1 MENFHDLIV
10 KRRSIRKYTEEPL
23 SAEDVKT
30 ILEAALL
37 SPAGK
42 SKNPWHFIVVEDKEV
57 LEQLSHAKKH
67 GATPLKNASL
77 AIVVLGEPIISD
89 TWVEDTSIA
98 CTMIQLQCE
107 DLGLGSCW
115 IHMRNRFT
123 EAGQESEDAVRNILD
138 IPYSI
143 DVLAV
148 IAIGHKNE
156 DKKPHDTENLQWE
169 KVHIGKW

>member
-57 LEQLSHAKKH
+57 LEQLSHVNKH

-77 AIVVLGEPIISD
+77 AIVVLGDPIISD
-89 TWVEDTSIA
+89 TLVEDTSIA
-98 CTMIQLQCE
+98 CTMIQLHC
-107 DLGLGSCW
+107 
-115 IHMRNRFT
+115 
-123 EAGQESEDAVRNILD
+123 
-138 IPYSI
+138 
-143 DVLAV
+143 
-148 IAIGHKNE
+148 
-156 DKKPHDTENLQWE
+156 
-169 KVHIGKW
+169 